1 MGLLFFYLF
10 LALGVSFLCSLF
22 EAVILSVTPAF
33 AEQAGQSGKSSGKL
47 LLKLKNNIED
57 SLAAILTLNTIA
69 HTIGAAGVGAQV
81 LKLYGDGYVA
91 IGSIILTLL
100 VLVLSEIIPK
110 TLGATFWRPLSLIVA
125 PGIQLFILLSYPFV
139 YCFKRLAKVLSH
151 SGEPTAT
158 VTREELVF
166 NAELG
171 KKEGQLDE
179 KETRII
185 RNLLRLRNIRA
196 QDIMTPR
203 TVVFALD
210 ETLTC
215 EEVIRQYQPL
225 RFSRIPIYSGSI
237 DNTTGFVMRFEILR
251 HFSNHEGQKRLKEL
265 KKPLHAVPPSASV
278 GLLLDQFID
287 LREHIFLVIDE
298 HGGVAGI
305 ITLEDAIEAVLGVE
319 IVDEL
324 DSVDDMRM
332 LAKEQWEARRKQR
345 HPNT

>member
-225 RFSRIPIYSGSI
+225 
-237 DNTTGFVMRFEILR
+237 
-251 HFSNHEGQKRLKEL
+251 
-265 KKPLHAVPPSASV
+265 
-278 GLLLDQFID
+278 
-287 LREHIFLVIDE
+287 
-298 HGGVAGI
+298 
-305 ITLEDAIEAVLGVE
+305 
-319 IVDEL
+319 
-324 DSVDDMRM
+324 
-332 LAKEQWEARRKQR
+332 LAY
-345 HPNT
+345 PD